1 MNAPQTST
9 ITARALLLSDRI
21 DTARLEQSDLLA
33 TNPMTFTV
41 GTSGGIAVVFRY
53 GVVVLI
59 GTSAAEQESVLANVR
74 RHITGGFHRREEE
87 TATIELAT
95 DKEEQIAPGGPIYLR
110 ALTPERAILIAEALA
125 KSVVLARDENEVAG
139 VFDLIEPLARQLAA
153 TGRTPGGRRAI
164 LKHIGN
170 ALLVQ
175 QRVSGRAAVA
185 EKPDV
190 LWDRPALERLYAKL
204 EDEYELQERAHA
216 LTRKLTV
223 IAETAQA
230 LTDLIDTRRSLRL
243 EQMIVLL
250 IVLEVAFS
258 IYQIFG
264 HR

>member
-1 MNAPQTST
+1 MNSPQTAS

-33 TNPMTFTV
+33 TNPLTFAV
-41 GTSGGIAVVFRY
+41 GTSGGMAVVFRY

-59 GTSAAEQESVLANVR
+59 GTSTAEQASVR
-74 RHITGGFHRREEE
+74 RHITGGFQRREEE
-87 TATIELAT
+87 TATIELT
-95 DKEEQIAPGGPIYLR
+95 GDKEEQIAPGGPIYLR
-110 ALTPERAILIAEALA
+110 VLTPERAILIAEALA
-125 KSVVLARDENEVAG
+125 KSVMLARDENEVAG

-190 LWDRPALERLYAKL
+190 LWDRPGLERLYAKL

-216 LTRKLTV
+216 LTRKLAV
-223 IAETAQA
+223 ISETAQA

-243 EQMIVLL
+243 EQMIVILILL
-250 IVLEVAFS
+250 EIVFT
-258 IYQIFG
+258 I
-264 HR
+264 

>member
-1 MNAPQTST
+1 MNSPQTAT

-33 TNPMTFTV
+33 TNPLTFPV
-41 GTSGGIAVVFRY
+41 GTGGGMAVVFRY

-59 GTSAAEQESVLANVR
+59 GTTVAEQEAVLQSVR
-74 RHITGGFHRREEE
+74 RHITGGIKRKEEE
-87 TATIELAT
+87 TAIIELST
-95 DKEEQIAPGGPIYLR
+95 DKEEQIPPGGPIYLR

-125 KSVVLARDENEVAG
+125 KSVVLARDEQEVAG
-139 VFDLIEPLARQLAA
+139 VFDLIEPLARQLAS
-153 TGRTPGGRRAI
+153 TGRTPGGRRTI

-175 QRVSGRAAVA
+175 HRVSGRAAVA

-190 LWDRPALERLYAKL
+190 LWDRPGLERLYAKL

-216 LTRKLTV
+216 LTRKLAV
-223 IAETAQA
+223 ISETAQA

-243 EQMIVLL
+243 EQMIVAL
-250 IVLEVAFS
+250 IVLEIVFT

-264 HR
+264 RR